1 MVNSAG
7 QPAGYLV
14 LGGAF
19 FFAVRTSDRSTAAK
33 KDLSPSTSSW
43 QGVRAA
49 ISFTAQKKTFNR
61 HDDSSVHP
69 GIIQAL
75 GKPFHK
81 ELLPEGTAGP
91 NPGFVPKRFVE
102 LY

>member
-1 MVNSAG
+1 LRCDCVLPIGAP
-7 QPAGYLV
+7 QP
-14 LGGAF
+14 
-19 FFAVRTSDRSTAAK
+19 K
-33 KDLSPSTSSW
+33 KIYHRQLLRGKEFVQRFLSPLK
-43 QGVRAA
+43 
-49 ISFTAQKKTFNR
+49 KKTFNR

-81 ELLPEGTAGP
+81 ELLPEATAGP